1 MNAGRGASYACVL
14 AGPVW
19 TRPET
24 RVGKQGETMSV
35 QRLIIRGYAWT
46 ALVAMA
52 LVLIPGPVAA
62 QTMGT
67 PEKYT
72 AFAVNMGGLTRA
84 GASVVDLVVDRWSTD
99 SERAELMTT
108 LLEKGPSKLL
118 SSLQKLRRVG
128 YIRTPNSIGYDL
140 HFAMKLPGEDG
151 GERIILATDRYI
163 GFWEAR
169 SQPRSI
175 DYPFTL
181 IEIRIGKDGEGE
193 GKMSLATKIVVDKDD
208 NTIVLE
214 NYDTQPVLLKSVRR
228 EPTTR

>member
-1 MNAGRGASYACVL
+1 
-14 AGPVW
+14 
-19 TRPET
+19 
-24 RVGKQGETMSV
+24 MSV
-35 QRLIIRGYAWT
+35 QRLVIGGYAWT

-52 LVLIPGPVAA
+52 LVLIHGPVAA

-67 PEKYT
+67 PAKYT
-72 AFAVNMGGLTRA
+72 AFAVNLGGLTRA

-99 SERAELMTT
+99 SERDQLMTT
-108 LLEKGPSKLL
+108 LVEKGPSKLL
-118 SSLQKLRRVG
+118 SALQKLRRVG

-140 HFAMKLPGEDG
+140 HFAMKLPGQDG

-169 SQPRSI
+169 NQPRSI

-181 IEIRIGKDGEGE
+181 IEIRIDKDGDGE

-214 NYDTQPVLLKSVRR
+214 NYDIQPVLLKSVRR